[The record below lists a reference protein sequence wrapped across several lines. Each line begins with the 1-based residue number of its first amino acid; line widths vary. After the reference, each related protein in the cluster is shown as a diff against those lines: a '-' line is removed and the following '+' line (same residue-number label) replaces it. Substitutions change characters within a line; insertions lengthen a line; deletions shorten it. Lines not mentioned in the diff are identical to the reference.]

1 MTMNAR
7 IWICGTI
14 AAVCWFLGSSVPAA
28 TPAPAPAV
36 ATPAAAAAG
45 NHNELIVLVLT
56 KNTDGDEAP
65 VSDASVTLFV
75 GEDAKQRVTET
86 DGKATFPMP
95 DGAQVTLRVVAAN
108 LKTQQEILS
117 LHEADAEPHKV
128 FMEQQAADLAND

>member
-14 AAVCWFLGSSVPAA
+14 AAVCWFLGCSVPAA
-28 TPAPAPAV
+28 APAPAGV
-36 ATPAAAAAG
+36 TPATPATG

-65 VSDASVTLFV
+65 VNDASVTLFV

-117 LHEADAEPHKV
+117 LQGAGAEPHKV
-128 FMEQQAADLAND
+128 FMEKQTADLADD